1 MLIKHLNLGLTLID
15 KVDLVMWTKNGERFL
30 SQVLKRIDEV
40 IPHEVICK
48 KILVDDHSVDKTI
61 HIAKEFNWEV
71 YLNPRSGTAS
81 GANEALRHVACEFF
95 VSVEQDVVLAKNW
108 WQKIPQYMENES
120 IAVAQGIRLS
130 TQHTLRKLDEYVY
143 DRIKGTDPLQFGVSM
158 DNNIFRTKVIR
169 EIGGF
174 PNICPVCT
182 DTILMKKI
190 MLETPYRWVIDRTI
204 ISDHIRPSISYYL
217 KHNYDLTMRCANSK
231 YCVPY
236 GERSSRMLL
245 LFLFSPVRALHILY
259 KKKCLKI
266 LWVYP
271 MIRYQKLKGCIDR
284 RWKEGKL

>member
-1 MLIKHLNLGLTLID
+1 MKVIK

-30 SQVLKRIDEV
+30 PQVLKRIDEV
-40 IPHEVICK
+40 IPHEVIHK

-61 HIAKEFNWEV
+61 YIAKDFNWEA
-71 YLNPRSGTAS
+71 YLNPKSGIAS
-81 GANEALRHVACEFF
+81 GANEALRHVECEFF

-130 TQHTLRKLDEYVY
+130 VEPTLRKLDEYVY
-143 DRIKGTDPLQFGVSM
+143 NRIKGTNPLRFGVSM

-182 DTILMKKI
+182 DTVLMKKI

-217 KHNYDLTMRCANSK
+217 KHKYDLTTRCAHSK
-231 YCVPY
+231 YCVPH
-236 GERSSRMLL
+236 GPHGQMLL
-245 LFLFSPVRALHILY
+245 LFLFSPVRAFHIAY
-259 KKKCLKI
+259 KKECPKI

-271 MIRYQKLKGCIDR
+271 MIRYQKLKGYIDR
-284 RWKEGKL
+284 RRAPKPRSKHY